1 MTTGFTQTVQGIYI
15 EKDPQAVLTYTFD
28 WQQWLPEGDA
38 ISAVEYTAQARS
50 NDPTP
55 IVIDNSGVQTGRY
68 TYVTLSAGQ
77 TDKIYI
83 ITAKVT
89 TVDGLVDRRNFRI
102 KITNRAAE

>member
-1 MTTGFTQTVQGIYI
+1 MTTGFIQTIQGIYI

-28 WQQWLPEGDA
+28 WSEWLPTGDSIA
-38 ISAVEYTAQARS
+38 SVVYTAQARS

-55 IVIDNSGVQTGRY
+55 IVIDSSGTQSGTL

-77 TDKIYI
+77 LDKIYI

-89 TVDGLVDRRNFRI
+89 TTDGLVDRRSFRV
-102 KITNRAAE
+102 KVVNRTAT

>member
-1 MTTGFTQTVQGIYI
+1 MTTGFTQTIQGIYI

-28 WQQWLPEGDA
+28 WQQWLPTGDTIA
-38 ISAVEYTAQARS
+38 SVQYTAQARS

-68 TYVTLSAGQ
+68 TYVTLSGGQ
-77 TDKIYI
+77 LDKIYI

-89 TVDGLVDRRNFRI
+89 TADALVDRRSFRI
-102 KITNRAAE
+102 KIVNRTAE